1 MGLEIGL
8 SVVEVE
14 GHSLSVINKSQS
26 NGLDRSEVG
35 AYIKDIQQL
44 KRGFQRCWFK
54 HTPRMENR
62 VAHALATKERRTE
75 LSLEKWLK
83 LDEET
88 KENGELGKG
97 RKVKT
102 PLG

>member
-14 GHSLSVINKSQS
+14 GDALSVINKSQS
-26 NGLDRSEVG
+26 NGLDRSEIG

-62 VAHALATKERRTE
+62 VAHALATEGLKRGEHIYLRSEVPEYGVFLLENDRR
-75 LSLEKWLK
+75 
-83 LDEET
+83 
-88 KENGELGKG
+88 
-97 RKVKT
+97 
-102 PLG
+102 